1 MTDYEPYQIVND
13 NRIIPIHNRGLV
25 KNEPKAKNFN
35 AALKILLEATGLE
48 DAGLVDNDFEW
59 QEHVKIEI
67 PTIYSAYY
75 INPEEALFVLT
86 DIRPNDASYLFN
98 WKDSVYF
105 TMRPDFGLLCIM
117 SNLNELPINCFESEI
132 SDKLLEY
139 AWEEIEAI
147 YRAIKNGEIL
157 KNGNEE
163 APFEQW
169 IALFQK
175 RGFDLSHIP
184 QKYLTDP
191 LSQQKK
197 ENTTLKTNLEKYEK
211 KIHELSEK
219 MQQYEKRLEL
229 VDSDKLSPRSE
240 RTYLNIIGALLEVMT
255 GESPGMQKH
264 PDYISQAK
272 LIDHFCDF
280 EMPGL
285 SKSTLEL
292 KFAAAKR
299 SIIGDC

>member
-1 MTDYEPYQIVND
+1 MTEYEPYQLTD
-13 NRIIPIHNRGLV
+13 DDRIIPIHNRGWV
-25 KNEPKAKNFN
+25 KNQPKAQNFN

-48 DAGLVDNDFEW
+48 DAGLVDTDDELE
-59 QEHVKIEI
+59 EHLRKEI
-67 PTIYSAYY
+67 PVIYSAYY
-75 INPEEALFVLT
+75 IDPEEALFVLT

-98 WKDSVYF
+98 WKHSVYF

-117 SNLNELPINCFESEI
+117 SNLNEMPINCYESEI
-132 SDKLLEY
+132 RDKLLDY

-191 LSQQKK
+191 LSQLKK
-197 ENTTLKTNLEKYEK
+197 KNATLKTNLEKSEI
-211 KIHELSEK
+211 KIH
-219 MQQYEKRLEL
+219 
-229 VDSDKLSPRSE
+229 
-240 RTYLNIIGALLEVMT
+240 
-255 GESPGMQKH
+255 
-264 PDYISQAK
+264 
-272 LIDHFCDF
+272 
-280 EMPGL
+280 
-285 SKSTLEL
+285 
-292 KFAAAKR
+292 
-299 SIIGDC
+299 

>member
-1 MTDYEPYQIVND
+1 MTEYEPYQVTDD
-13 NRIIPIHNRGLV
+13 NRIIPIHNRGWV
-25 KNEPKAKNFN
+25 MDQPKAKNFN
-35 AALKILLEATGLE
+35 AALQILLKPGGFE
-48 DAGLVDNDFEW
+48 DAGLFDNDVEK
-59 QEHVKIEI
+59 EKHIKNAI
-67 PTIYSAYY
+67 PMIYSAYY
-75 INPEEALFVLT
+75 IDPEEALFVLT
-86 DIRPNDASYLFN
+86 DIKPSDASYQFN

-117 SNLNELPINCFESEI
+117 SNLNVVPINCYENEI
-132 SDKLLEY
+132 QSKLLDY

-157 KNGNEE
+157 ENGNEE

-197 ENTTLKTNLEKYEK
+197 ENSTLKTNLEKSEK
-211 KIHELSEK
+211 KIYDLSTK
-219 MQQYEKRLEL
+219 LQSYEKRLAL
-229 VDSDKLSPRSE
+229 VDGDKLSPRSE
-240 RTYLNIIGALLEVMT
+240 RTYLNIIGALLEVIN
-255 GESPGMQKH
+255 GESPGMQQH
-264 PDYISQAK
+264 PDFISQAK
-272 LIDHFCDF
+272 LIEHFCDF
-280 EMPGL
+280 EMSGL
-285 SKSTLEL
+285 SKSTLES

>member
-1 MTDYEPYQIVND
+1 MTEYEPYQLTD
-13 NRIIPIHNRGLV
+13 DDRIIPIHKRGWV
-25 KNEPKAKNFN
+25 KNQPKAQNFK
-35 AALKILLEATGLE
+35 AALQILLTATGFE

-59 QEHVKIEI
+59 EEHVKNEI
-67 PTIYSAYY
+67 PKIYSAYY
-75 INPEEALFVLT
+75 IDPEEALFVLT
-86 DIRPNDASYLFN
+86 DIRPSYASYLFN

-117 SNLNELPINCFESEI
+117 SNLNEVPINCYESEI
-132 SDKLLEY
+132 RDKLMDY

-157 KNGNEE
+157 KNGKRE

-197 ENTTLKTNLEKYEK
+197 ENATLKTNLEKSEK
-211 KIHELSEK
+211 KIHELFTK
-219 MQQYEKRLEL
+219 LQKYEKRLAL
-229 VDSDKLSPRSE
+229 VDGDKLSPRSE
-240 RTYLNIIGALLEVMT
+240 RTYLNIIGALLEVIT
-255 GESPGMQKH
+255 GESPGMKKH
-264 PDYISQAK
+264 SDFISQAK
-272 LIDHFCDF
+272 LIEYFCEF
-280 EMPGL
+280 EMSGL
-285 SKSTLEL
+285 SKSTLES

-299 SIIGDC
+299 SFIADW